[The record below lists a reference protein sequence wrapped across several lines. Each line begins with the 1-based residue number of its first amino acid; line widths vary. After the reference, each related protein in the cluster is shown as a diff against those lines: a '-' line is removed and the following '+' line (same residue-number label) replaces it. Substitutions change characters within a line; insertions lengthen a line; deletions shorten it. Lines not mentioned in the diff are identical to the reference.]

1 MGLLAGFAAGLATG
15 FTGTGSAV
23 LTTDCGSW
31 AIGVACGAEKVGA
44 GGTASVGA
52 ALSCVGAAGTL
63 ALPIG
68 NMPVKAAMPAT
79 ENTVTATAAVAT
91 SGWMRVVAV
100 AAVGVAVFMCVLAE
114 GGLRRV

>member
-52 ALSCVGAAGTL
+52 ALTCVGAAGAL
-63 ALPIG
+63 ALLIG

-79 ENTVTATAAVAT
+79 ENKVTATAAVAT
-91 SGWMRVVAV
+91 RGWMREAVVAV
-100 AAVGVAVFMCVLAE
+100 LLAFAVFMVCP
-114 GGLRRV
+114 G